1 MSLVLKS
8 QVIITASIEDTISQL
23 QDIREEQRIVVIQE
37 DNKAFS
43 IDNAKE
49 AIAKAYIASE
59 VDTILILG
67 AKVFSTVVQNKLLKI
82 IEEPPSKT
90 EFILVTNSKS
100 TILPTI
106 KSRLPVTVLSS
117 VMLDDIDIPDV
128 KTLNLATVYEF
139 SQKHKRE
146 DAKSMK
152 LIIQK
157 LIKEAIKSNLYNL
170 DKKSLDMFG
179 DAYKALDLGSPAQ
192 FVLHTVLLKLLARKK
207 R

>member
-1 MSLVLKS
+1 
-8 QVIITASIEDTISQL
+8 
-23 QDIREEQRIVVIQE
+23 
-37 DNKAFS
+37 
-43 IDNAKE
+43 
-49 AIAKAYIASE
+49 
-59 VDTILILG
+59 
-67 AKVFSTVVQNKLLKI
+67 
-82 IEEPPSKT
+82 
-90 EFILVTNSKS
+90 
-100 TILPTI
+100 
-106 KSRLPVTVLSS
+106 
-117 VMLDDIDIPDV
+117 MLDDIDIPDV

-146 DAKSMK
+146 VAKSMK

-179 DAYKALDLGSPAQ
+179 DAYKVLDLGSPTQ

>member
-8 QVIITASIEDTISQL
+8 QVIITASLEDTISQL
-23 QDIREEQRIVVIQE
+23 QSLQTNQRIITIVE
-37 DNKAFS
+37 EKKAFS
-43 IDNAKE
+43 VDDAKE

-179 DAYKALDLGSPAQ
+179 DAYKVLDLGSPTQ